1 MATKRTKSAPTK
13 RTNTMPPPRKGRDVP
28 RPFAFH
34 WGAGNIIEEASFRG
48 EHTEPSIQLLEY
60 DGGGYGIRFCY
71 YSLDGRFQRSP
82 MMIDSTTNLTGLRDA
97 LKRTPKLRAMLKKLV
112 T

>member
-1 MATKRTKSAPTK
+1 MAATKKKKSNGPASSA
-13 RTNTMPPPRKGRDVP
+13 GRRRPVP

-34 WGAGNIIEEASFRG
+34 WGAGNIIEEASFTG
-48 EHTEPSIQLLEY
+48 EHTEPAIQLLEY
-60 DGGGYGIRFCY
+60 EGGSGSCVRFCY

-82 MMIDSTTNLTGLRDA
+82 MMLDSTESLDGLRAA
-97 LKRTPKLRAMLKKLV
+97 LKKTPKLRSLLRRLV